1 MNDTSPPHLS
11 RTLGPLTV
19 TFYGL
24 GTIVGAGIYVLL
36 GSVAGLAGSYLPYS
50 FLIAG
55 LIAALTALSYAELSA
70 RLPQCAGASVYIEEA
85 WHHSK
90 LSATIGWLLVLTG
103 IVSASAIANGFVGY
117 LNEFIT
123 VNRLVAIGSL
133 ILILGIIAIL
143 NMKASAMLVFAVTLL
158 EVFGLILVV
167 FYAWHAEPAAALPMV
182 EAQPIDS
189 DVVFGVLLG
198 SFVAFYAF
206 IGFED
211 MVNIVEEVK
220 NPRQILPVAI
230 LAAVASATVLYIL
243 VAISALRVLPAE
255 QLAASDAP
263 LSALMAASGGS
274 RRIIA
279 MISLIAVINGAL
291 VQIIMASR
299 VLYGMATSAMIADF
313 FARVNPVTH
322 TPINSTL
329 IIIGLILVFALSLPI
344 TQLAQLTSFIMLV
357 IFSLVNLALIT
368 IKRKATII
376 YAGFQIPL
384 AVPIAGA
391 ATSAILLLFQILM
404 SLGVLQI

>member
-1 MNDTSPPHLS
+1 MNDTAPPHLS

-36 GSVAGLAGSYLPYS
+36 GSVAGLAGGFLPYS

-70 RLPQCAGASVYIEEA
+70 RLPECAGAAVYIEAA
-85 WHHSK
+85 WHHPK

-117 LNEFIT
+117 LNEFIS
-123 VNRLVAIGSL
+123 VNRIVAISSL

-143 NMKASAMLVFAVTLL
+143 NMKASAILVFAVTIL
-158 EVFGLILVV
+158 EVFGLVLVV
-167 FYAWHAEPAAALPMV
+167 FYAWNAEPAALPMV
-182 EAQPIDS
+182 ETQPIDS

-220 NPRQILPVAI
+220 NPRQNLPVAI
-230 LAAVASATVLYIL
+230 LVAVASATVLYML
-243 VAISALRVLPAE
+243 VAVSALRVLPAE

-279 MISLIAVINGAL
+279 VISLIAVINGAL

-299 VLYGMATSAMIADF
+299 VLYGMASSAMIADF

-344 TQLAQLTSFIMLV
+344 TQLAKLTSFIMLL
-357 IFSLVNLALIT
+357 IFSLVNLALIK

-376 YAGFQIPL
+376 YGGFQIPL
-384 AVPIAGA
+384 AIPIAGA
-391 ATSAILLLFQILM
+391 ATSAILLLFQTLM
-404 SLGVLQI
+404 SLGVVAV